1 MRPGPK
7 KPGESAAEY
16 NARVKAME
24 QKWMSGMGRPKSGGT
39 KGGAAAAAAAPG
51 PKTPA
56 QLARE
61 AKQAERLAVSKASR
75 ARLERLRGTTMS
87 KPAAPTAA
95 SRKAESERLMRI
107 RGSDM
112 PKGKPAPKP
121 VASPTFMK
129 KGGMVK
135 GKK

>member
-1 MRPGPK
+1 MPK
-7 KPGESAAEY
+7 P
-16 NARVKAME
+16 
-24 QKWMSGMGRPKSGGT
+24 T
-39 KGGAAAAAAAPG
+39 T

-61 AKQAERLAVSKASR
+61 AERLAVSKASR